1 MSEKWMW
8 NGASGGI
15 TASAPARISSNVDVS
30 VKPPS
35 VTAWRWAKS
44 DWADPARACRD
55 REDVVRGPK
64 LAYAAHDL
72 DSERNGAV
80 LLLQP
85 LAQLAELFDHRVD
98 RGVALT
104 AEQETGVEDDDLRTG
119 SLCDAGGMVEHPDS
133 HVELLATLGMP
144 HEACDRCVDGEDDA
158 RVARQFAELLGPRI
172 VHPELA
178 LEVDLA
184 GGVATFLEQC
194 DGLLR

>member
-1 MSEKWMW
+1 MDVERRVGRNHRVRSCE
-8 NGASGGI
+8 NLLERRRLRE
-15 TASAPARISSNVDVS
+15 TAVRHGVEVGEVD
-30 VKPPS
+30 
-35 VTAWRWAKS
+35 